1 MNKGPRTGRIGKF
14 GRIGIFGGTFDP
26 IHNAHLEIARA
37 ALDAGKLDVV
47 YFVVAA
53 RPPHKQT
60 VTHASPE
67 DRLEMVRAAV
77 AGDARL
83 EASDVELVREGYSYT
98 VDTIQEFQKRHPGA
112 ELFLI
117 IGYDSLLDLP
127 RWRRPDHIMECCHL
141 LVVPRPRM
149 TERPAAELNG
159 CYQMLP
165 FEETD
170 LSSTEIRRRVAA
182 GESIAGL
189 VPPAVERI
197 IREKGIYR
205 DANRR
210 QPAG

>member
-1 MNKGPRTGRIGKF
+1 MNKVARIGLS

-37 ALDAGKLDVV
+37 ALDAGKLDLV
-47 YFVVAA
+47 YFIVAA

-60 VTHASPE
+60 VTHAAPD
-67 DRLEMVRAAV
+67 DRLAMVRAAV
-77 AGDARL
+77 EDDARL
-83 EASDVELVREGYSYT
+83 EASDLELVREGYSYT
-98 VDTIQEFQKRHPGA
+98 IDTIQEFQRRYPGA

-127 RWRRPDHIMECCHL
+127 RWRRPDHIVECCRL
-141 LVVPRPRM
+141 LVAPRPRM
-149 TERPAAELNG
+149 VERPAAELEG
-159 CYQMLP
+159 CYQILP
-165 FEETD
+165 FKETD

-182 GESIAGL
+182 GESIEGL

>member
-1 MNKGPRTGRIGKF
+1 MNKTP
-14 GRIGIFGGTFDP
+14 RIGIFGGTFDP
-26 IHNAHLEIARA
+26 VHNAHLRIARA
-37 ALDAGKLDVV
+37 ALDAGKLDLV

-67 DRLEMVRAAV
+67 DRLAMVRAAV
-77 AGDARL
+77 EGDPRL
-83 EASDVELVREGYSYT
+83 HASDVELVREGYSYT
-98 VDTIQEFQKRHPGA
+98 VDTIQEFQRRHPGA

-127 RWRRPDHIMECCHL
+127 RWRRPDHIVECCRL
-141 LVVPRPRM
+141 LVAPRPRM
-149 TERPAAELNG
+149 NEPPAPEFEGA
-159 CYQMLP
+159 YQILP
-165 FEETD
+165 FQETD

-182 GESIAGL
+182 GEPIEGL

-197 IREKGIYR
+197 IREKGIYQ

-210 QPAG
+210 QPPR

>member
-1 MNKGPRTGRIGKF
+1 MSNT
-14 GRIGIFGGTFDP
+14 RIGIFGGTFDP

-37 ALDAGKLDVV
+37 ALDAGKLDLV

-67 DRLEMVRAAV
+67 DRLEMVQAAV
-77 AGDARL
+77 EDDPRL
-83 EASDVELVREGYSYT
+83 ETSDVELVREGYSYT
-98 VDTIQEFQKRHPGA
+98 VDTIHEFQKRHPGA

-127 RWRRPDHIMECCHL
+127 RWRRPDLIIQCCRL

-149 TERPAAELNG
+149 TEQPAAGLEG
-159 CYQMLP
+159 HFQMLP
-165 FEETD
+165 FKETD
-170 LSSTEIRRRVAA
+170 LSSTEIRKRVAE
-182 GESIAGL
+182 GKSITGF
-189 VPPAVERI
+189 VPPSVERL

-205 DANRR
+205 DAHR
-210 QPAG
+210 